1 MRARAP
7 RVDTRKRLYLVL
19 GLLGLG
25 TVSLV
30 VRAIDL
36 QFVDKAFYQSQGDQ
50 RFLREIPIPT
60 SRGMILDRSGEPLAV
75 SSPVESIWANPQEL
89 LLHPE
94 RIVELAEALHTA
106 HEPLRERITQRA
118 DREFVYLRRHMN
130 PDEAE
135 LIVERGIPGVYSQ
148 REFRRFYPLGEV
160 MAHVLG
166 FTNIDDR
173 GQEGLELAFDDWL
186 TGKPGAKRVIRDRR
200 GRIVENV
207 DLIRQAEQGRD
218 LRLSID
224 RRIQYL
230 AYRELKSALLEH
242 NASSGSVVILEVATG
257 EILAMVNQPSYNPN
271 AREGVESS
279 AMRNRAVTDLFE
291 PGSVI
296 KTFTVA
302 AALET
307 GRVTPDTPINTS
319 PGTMPLAG
327 HTIRDI
333 RNFGMVSP
341 TRLLTKSSNIAS
353 TKLALDMSSDHMHD
367 VLRRFGFGEMTG
379 VGFPGEA
386 SGVLPGPRSWG
397 TLHKATI
404 SFGYGLSVTALQMT
418 QAYAAVGNHGVL
430 MSPTFLHGAK
440 MPSRA
445 VIDPKLA
452 DTLLM
457 MLETTTGPEGS
468 ATRARVAGFRVAGKT
483 GTSHQA
489 VAGGY
494 QKRYISLFAGLI
506 PASDPR
512 YAMVVMV
519 NDPRGRD
526 YYGGLVSAPIFGRV
540 MEGALRVMDVP
551 PDDVG
556 RWLAAVP
563 PSLLPTVEDGELPL
577 EAEAVFDPLPTGISP

>member
-1 MRARAP
+1 VRP

-19 GLLGLG
+19 AVLGLATG
-25 TVSLV
+25 SLV

-89 LLHPE
+89 LHHPE
-94 RIVELAEALHTA
+94 RLAELAEALHTPLD
-106 HEPLRERITQRA
+106 PLRERIEQRA
-118 DREFVYLRRHMN
+118 SREFVYLRRHMN

-135 LIVERGIPGVYSQ
+135 AIVERGIPGIYSQ

-186 TGKPGAKRVIRDRR
+186 TGKPGAKKVIRDRR

-207 DLIRQAEQGRD
+207 DLLSQAEPGRD
-218 LRLSID
+218 LKLSID

-230 AYRELKSALLEH
+230 AYRELKAALLEH
-242 NASSGSVVILEVATG
+242 GASSGSLVLLDVGSG

-271 AREGVESS
+271 AREGVESA

-296 KTFTVA
+296 KAFTVA

-307 GRVTPDTPINTS
+307 GKVRPDTPIETS

-333 RNFGMVSP
+333 RNFGQVTP
-341 TRLLTKSSNIAS
+341 TRLLTKSSNIAA

-367 VLRRFGFGEMTG
+367 VLRRFGFGEATG

-404 SFGYGLSVTALQMT
+404 SFGYGLSVTALQLA
-418 QAYAAVGNHGVL
+418 QAYAVIGNRGTL
-430 MSPTFLHGAK
+430 AAPTFLHGART
-440 MPSRA
+440 PTRA
-445 VIDPKLA
+445 VIDPRLA
-452 DTLLM
+452 DTLLA
-457 MLETTTGPEGS
+457 MLETVTGDEGS

-483 GTSHQA
+483 GTSRQA

-506 PASDPR
+506 PVSNPR
-512 YAMVVMV
+512 YAMVVMI

-526 YYGGLVSAPIFGRV
+526 YYGGLVSAPVFGRV

-551 PDDVG
+551 PDDIG
-556 RWLAAVP
+556 RWLAAAP
-563 PSLLPTVEDGELPL
+563 PSVPAAAGDWPL
-577 EAEAVFDPLPTGISP
+577 EAEAVFEPLQTPVLTP